1 MISTFDKAIILKNVD
16 IFSSINTK
24 ELLRI
29 AEISQDVCF
38 KSGQVIFSE
47 GGPGDSLYFITE
59 GRVELSSNGK
69 AQASVLKNGSIGIY
83 ALLTSSPR
91 YFTAVALT
99 DTCALRISSHEFMD
113 LLSDNDQICKS
124 LIRTLALKV
133 VEKNL

>member
-1 MISTFDKAIILKNVD
+1 VISTFDKAIMLKNVD
-16 IFSSINTK
+16 IFNSINTE

-38 KSGQVIFSE
+38 KSGQTVFSE
-47 GGPGDSLYFITE
+47 GDQGDSLYFLTE
-59 GRVELSSNGK
+59 GRVELRSNGQ

-113 LLSDNDQICKS
+113 LLSENDRICKS
-124 LIRTLALKV
+124 LIRALALKV